1 MMRVDPR
8 SLLSMIPLR
17 DMPPFPWRQPSEE
30 QEVVPPTK
38 PKALS
43 LRGLLA
49 WLQKKD
55 PEQDYDYKSGV
66 SCLLAQYLT
75 SRLAEPVWVGPMN
88 YQTGVGPSPSSLF
101 SFTHAHTHPL
111 PQQLNAVAMAR
122 PWTFGA
128 AADRCRDLLR
138 QGYE

>member
-1 MMRVDPR
+1 MTMRVDPR
-8 SLLSMIPLR
+8 SFLTMIPLR

-55 PEQDYDYKSGV
+55 PEQDYDYKSGA

-75 SRLAEPVWVGPMN
+75 SRLAERVWVGTVT
-88 YQTGVGPSPSSLF
+88 YQTFVGPSAF
-101 SFTHAHTHPL
+101 SFTHTRTHLL
-111 PQQLNAVAMAR
+111 PQELNAVAMAR

-128 AADRCRDLLR
+128 AAERCRDLLR